1 MLYTYT
7 GTCGSGKSYHATKE
21 IIWHLKHGGVV
32 VTNLEL
38 DVNKILKYHSKKLS
52 EPILKDRLIILRNC
66 DITPRRLYEIAVQ
79 HYENKVKS
87 LLVIDEAADMF
98 NSRDWQKSDRESWNK
113 FFRMHRHLYYDVIL
127 VTQSRKML
135 DKQIQFLFDTDVQH
149 RNISEYGFIGTL
161 CGVFLPKLFVAVG
174 VYVPLNTKS
183 FANSVWLLKRY
194 YDCYDTFTL
203 KNYVDVDFF

>member
-21 IIWHLKHGGVV
+21 IIWRLKRGGVV

-38 DVNKILKYHSKKLS
+38 DKEKILKYHAKKLDKAVLD
-52 EPILKDRLIILRNC
+52 EKLIILKNE
-66 DITPRRLYEIAVQ
+66 DITPRKLYEIAVQ
-79 HYENKVKS
+79 FYGNKSKN
-87 LLVIDEAADMF
+87 LLLIDEAADMF
-98 NSRDWQKSDRESWNK
+98 NSREWARSDRGSWNK

-127 VTQSRKML
+127 VSQSRKML
-135 DKQIQFLFDTDVQH
+135 DKQIQYLFDTDVQH
-149 RNISEYGFIGTL
+149 RNISEYGFMGTL
-161 CGVFLPKLFVAVG
+161 CAIFLPKLFVAVG
-174 VYVPLNTKS
+174 VYVPLKTKS
-183 FANSVWLLKRY
+183 FSNSVWLQKKY